1 MQNKRALSV
10 AIFSDSALPIL
21 NGVSIS
27 LDGLMRRLRAR
38 GCSVHL
44 FTSAYPGHRDI
55 DPNVH
60 RFLSLRTPMAPHYP
74 LAVPPFYPF
83 VRAFRQQPFD
93 IVHTHTPWTVGF
105 VGLRWAESH
114 GLPVVSTYHTHYEKY
129 AHYIPLLP
137 QPYVRYRIARHTHY
151 YYNQVQAVVTPSQA
165 SAAHLG
171 RHQIRT
177 PVHVIPTGI
186 PAARDLSRDQERAA
200 LGVDPDSLVLL
211 YVGRLAAEKN
221 MATLI
226 DAMPPVF
233 RRFPQAQLW
242 IVGDGDARPEVRR
255 HIQRLGIGDRVR
267 MWGAISRSDVD
278 RYYAAADL
286 FVFPSLTETQGLV
299 VMEAMSYGLPVVV
312 GNGGGAP
319 EPVEHGQ
326 NGWLSP
332 GEPAPFTGRILEALT
347 LRETDFAAWEA
358 TQQAA
363 RSTALEY
370 SESAQADRVLSLYH
384 QVLSVP
390 AKATQGLAYVR

>member
-1 MQNKRALSV
+1 MQNERALSV

-27 LDGLMRRLRAR
+27 LDGLVRRLRAR

-44 FTSAYPGHRDI
+44 FTSAYPGHRDV

-60 RFLSLRTPMAPHYP
+60 RFLSLRTPLAPHYP

-93 IVHTHTPWTVGF
+93 LVHTHTPWTVGF

-114 GLPVVSTYHTHYEKY
+114 GIPVVSTYHTHYEKY
-129 AHYIPLLP
+129 AHYVPLLP

-151 YYNQVQAVVTPSQA
+151 YYNQVQAVVTPSEA
-165 SAAHLG
+165 SAAHLQ
-171 RHQIRT
+171 RHQVRT

-186 PAARDLSRDQERAA
+186 PAARELQRAAERAA
-200 LGVDPDSLVLL
+200 LGIDPDAQILL

-221 MATLI
+221 IATLV
-226 DAMPPVF
+226 DAMPTVF
-233 RRFPQAQLW
+233 RRFPHAHLW
-242 IVGDGDARPEVRR
+242 IVGDGDARPDIRR

-267 MWGAISRSDVD
+267 MWGALPRAEVD
-278 RYYAAADL
+278 RYYAASDL

-312 GNGGGAP
+312 ANGGGAP
-319 EPVEHGQ
+319 EPVEDGV

-332 GEPAPFTGRILEALT
+332 GEAEPFATQILHALD
-347 LRETDFAAWEA
+347 LRERQPENWAGRQD
-358 TQQAA
+358 AA
-363 RSTALEY
+363 RATALEY
-370 SESAQADRVLSLYH
+370 SESAQADRVFSLYH
-384 QVLSVP
+384 QVLAVP
-390 AKATQGLAYVR
+390 ARASQGLAYVR

>member
-1 MQNKRALSV
+1 MQNERALSV

-27 LDGLMRRLRAR
+27 LDGLMKRLRAR

-44 FTSAYPGHRDI
+44 FTSAFPNHRDV

-114 GLPVVSTYHTHYEKY
+114 GIPVVSTYHTHYEKY

-137 QPYVRYRIARHTHY
+137 LPYVRYRIARHTHY

-165 SAAHLG
+165 SEAHLL
-171 RHQIRT
+171 RHHVRT
-177 PVHVIPTGI
+177 PIHVIPTGI
-186 PAARDLSRDQERAA
+186 PDPRDLQRANERAA
-200 LGVDPDSLVLL
+200 LGIDPETPILL

-221 MATLI
+221 MAALI

-233 RRFPQAQLW
+233 RRFPRAQLW
-242 IVGDGDARPEVRR
+242 IVGDGDARPDVRR

-267 MWGAISRSDVD
+267 MWGAIPRTDVD
-278 RYYAAADL
+278 RYYAAADM
-286 FVFPSLTETQGLV
+286 FVFSSLTETQGLV

-319 EPVEHGQ
+319 EAVEDGV

-332 GEPAPFTGRILEALT
+332 GEPEPFAERILAALS
-347 LRETDFAAWEA
+347 LREQNPAEWELR
-358 TQQAA
+358 QRAA
-363 RSTALEY
+363 RQTASEY
-370 SESAQADRVLSLYH
+370 SESAQADRVFSVYQ
-384 QVLSVP
+384 QVLSVHAP
-390 AKATQGLAYVR
+390 ATQGLAYVR